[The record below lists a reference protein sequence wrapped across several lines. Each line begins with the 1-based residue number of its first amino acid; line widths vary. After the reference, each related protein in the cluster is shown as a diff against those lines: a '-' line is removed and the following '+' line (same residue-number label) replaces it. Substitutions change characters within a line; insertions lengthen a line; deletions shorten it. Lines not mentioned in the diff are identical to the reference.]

1 MGAIAS
7 HFRANPPVNRVR
19 RPYNCSMSN
28 DNDGIM
34 GRRAPGGWRRIF
46 DSISLMANSPWGNG
60 PKDGEDGKGGGRK
73 PGPRNPWVTPDPA
86 DAGRGRRPRGP
97 SAFDELLRKGRGSFG
112 GGGSGGGGDGF
123 DLAESARRWKWAI
136 FALVAV
142 MLIFS
147 TVHVVPPEKEGVV
160 TRLGSYSRTVGP
172 GVKLTLPP
180 PFERIRLEDV
190 RAIRTMA
197 IGSPNATDE
206 NFVLTRD
213 QSIVDLAYEVR
224 WSIRDPELFI
234 FQLADPEGTIR
245 EVAESS
251 MRATVAN
258 FDLVQA
264 IGPGRV
270 EIEAQVQQRMQ
281 DLLDQYRAGVSIQG
295 IAIRQADPPKQVD
308 EAFKEVTAAR
318 QERESAINLAR
329 AYEQQVL
336 ERARGDTAAF
346 DKIYEQYQLS
356 PAVTRRRLYYE
367 TMESVLS
374 KADKTIVEPRGVTPY
389 LPLPEVQRRADSALK
404 GGQ

>member
-1 MGAIAS
+1 MNEKI
-7 HFRANPPVNRVR
+7 
-19 RPYNCSMSN
+19 
-28 DNDGIM
+28 DGNI
-34 GRRAPGGWRRIF
+34 GRRSPRGLRQFFEA
-46 DSISLMANSPWGNG
+46 ISLMANSPWGSG
-60 PKDGEDGKGGGRK
+60 PKGGGDGDGSGDGKK
-73 PGPRNPWVTPDPA
+73 PGPRNPWVTPDPI
-86 DAGRGRRPRGP
+86 DINRGRKPRGP
-97 SAFDELLRKGRGSFG
+97 SALDELLRKGRGGFG
-112 GGGSGGGGDGF
+112 GGGSGGGSGGQF
-123 DLAESARRWKWAI
+123 DLGDSAKFWKWAVLGV
-136 FALVAV
+136 ALLWV
-142 MLIFS
+142 IFS
-147 TVHVVPPEKEGVV
+147 SFHIVPPEKEGVV

-172 GVKLTLPP
+172 GVKLTWPAP
-180 PFERIRLEDV
+180 IERIRLEDV

-224 WSIRDPELFI
+224 WSVRDPEFFF

-245 EVAESS
+245 EVAESA

-281 DLLDQYRAGVSIQG
+281 ELLNQYRAGVMIQG
-295 IAIRQADPPKQVD
+295 IAIRQVDPPSQVD

-346 DKIYEQYQLS
+346 DKIYEQYRLA
-356 PAVTRRRLYYE
+356 PGVTRQRLYYE
-367 TMESVLS
+367 TMENVLS
-374 KADKTIVEPRGVTPY
+374 NVDKTIVEARGVTPY
-389 LPLPEVQRRADSALK
+389 LPLNEVQKRVSATPPAAATK
-404 GGQ
+404 GGE

>member
-1 MGAIAS
+1 MNDKIDGS
-7 HFRANPPVNRVR
+7 MDR
-19 RPYNCSMSN
+19 RSPR
-28 DNDGIM
+28 GL
-34 GRRAPGGWRRIF
+34 RQF
-46 DSISLMANSPWGNG
+46 FHQISQMANSPWGSG
-60 PKDGEDGKGGGRK
+60 PKGGDGDRGGDGSGDGKK

-86 DAGRGRRPRGP
+86 DQRRAQKPRGP
-97 SAFDELLRKGRGSFG
+97 SALDELLRKGRGGFG
-112 GGGSGGGGDGF
+112 GGGSGGGSQFNFGD
-123 DLAESARRWKWAI
+123 SAKLWKWVVL
-136 FALVAV
+136 ALVVAWV
-142 MLIFS
+142 LFS
-147 TVHVVPPEKEGVV
+147 SFHIVPPEKEGVI

-172 GVKLTLPP
+172 GVKLTWPAP
-180 PFERIRLEDV
+180 VERIRLEDV

-224 WSIRDPELFI
+224 WSVRDPELFF

-245 EVAESS
+245 EVAESA

-281 DLLDQYRAGVSIQG
+281 ELLNQYRAGVMIQG
-295 IAIRQADPPKQVD
+295 IAIRQVDPPSQVD

-329 AYEQQVL
+329 AYQQQVL

-346 DKIYEQYQLS
+346 DKIYEQYKLA
-356 PAVTRRRLYYE
+356 PGVTKQRLYYE
-367 TMESVLS
+367 TMENVLS
-374 KADKTIVEPRGVTPY
+374 NVDKTIVEARGVTPY
-389 LPLPEVQRRADSALK
+389 LPLNEVQKRVKAPEATAK
-404 GGQ
+404 GGE

>member
-1 MGAIAS
+1 
-7 HFRANPPVNRVR
+7 
-19 RPYNCSMSN
+19 MSN
-28 DNDGIM
+28 DNDGTM
-34 GRRAPGGWRRIF
+34 RRRTPGGLRQFF
-46 DSISLMANSPWGNG
+46 DSISQMANSPWGNG
-60 PKDGEDGKGGGRK
+60 PKDGDVGKGGDKK

-86 DAGRGRRPRGP
+86 DAARGRKPRGP
-97 SAFDELLRKGRGSFG
+97 SALDELLRKGRGGFG
-112 GGGSGGGGDGF
+112 GGGSGGGGQFQFGD
-123 DLAESARRWKWAI
+123 SAKLWKWVI
-136 FALVAV
+136 LALVVAWV
-142 MLIFS
+142 LFS
-147 TVHVVPPEKEGVV
+147 SFHIVPPEKEGVV
-160 TRLGSYSRTVGP
+160 TQLGKYSRTVGP
-172 GVKLTLPP
+172 GVKLTLPA

-224 WSIRDPELFI
+224 WSVRDPELFI
-234 FQLADPEGTIR
+234 FQLAEPEDTIR

-270 EIEAQVQQRMQ
+270 DIEAQVQDRMQ
-281 DLLDQYRAGVSIQG
+281 ALLDQYRAGVLIQG

-318 QERESAINLAR
+318 QQRESAINQSR
-329 AYEQQVL
+329 AYEQRVL

-346 DKIYEQYQLS
+346 DQIYAQYKLAPQ
-356 PAVTRRRLYYE
+356 VTRQRLYYE

-374 KADKTIVEPRGVTPY
+374 NVDKTVVDAPGVVPY
-389 LPLPEVQRRADSALK
+389 LPLPEVQRRMPPAPDAAAK

>member
-1 MGAIAS
+1 M
-7 HFRANPPVNRVR
+7 R
-19 RPYNCSMSN
+19 R
-28 DNDGIM
+28 
-34 GRRAPGGWRRIF
+34 RTPGGLRQFF
-46 DSISLMANSPWGNG
+46 DSISQMANSPWGNG
-60 PKDGEDGKGGGRK
+60 PKDGDDGKGGDKK

-86 DAGRGRRPRGP
+86 DAARGRKPRGP
-97 SAFDELLRKGRGSFG
+97 SALDELLRKGRGSFG
-112 GGGSGGGGDGF
+112 GGGSGGGGGMN
-123 DLAESARRWKWAI
+123 LPESARLWKWGVLI
-136 FALVAV
+136 LV
-142 MLIFS
+142 LIWVLFS
-147 TVHVVPPEKEGVV
+147 SLHVVPPEKEGVV
-160 TRLGSYSRTVGP
+160 TQLGKYSRTVGP
-172 GVKLTLPP
+172 GVKLTLPA

-224 WSIRDPELFI
+224 WSVRDPELFI
-234 FQLADPEGTIR
+234 FQLAEPEDTIR

-270 EIEAQVQQRMQ
+270 DIEAQVQDRMQ
-281 DLLDQYRAGVSIQG
+281 ALLDQYRAGVLIQG

-318 QERESAINLAR
+318 QQRESAINQSR
-329 AYEQQVL
+329 AYEQRVL

-346 DKIYEQYQLS
+346 DQIYAQYKLAPQ
-356 PAVTRRRLYYE
+356 VTRQRLYYE

-374 KADKTIVEPRGVTPY
+374 NVDKTIVDAPGVVPY
-389 LPLPEVQRRADSALK
+389 LPLPEVQRRMPPAPDAAAK

>member
-1 MGAIAS
+1 MNEKIDGNIE
-7 HFRANPPVNRVR
+7 R
-19 RPYNCSMSN
+19 RSPR
-28 DNDGIM
+28 GL
-34 GRRAPGGWRRIF
+34 RQFFEA
-46 DSISLMANSPWGNG
+46 ISLMANSPWGNG
-60 PKDGEDGKGGGRK
+60 PKGGGDGDGSGDGKK
-73 PGPRNPWVTPDPA
+73 PGPRNPWVTPDPI
-86 DAGRGRRPRGP
+86 DINRGRKPRGP
-97 SAFDELLRKGRGSFG
+97 SALDELLRKGRGGFG
-112 GGGSGGGGDGF
+112 GGGSGGGSGGQF
-123 DLAESARRWKWAI
+123 DLGDSAKFWKWAVLGV
-136 FALVAV
+136 ALLWV
-142 MLIFS
+142 IFS
-147 TVHVVPPEKEGVV
+147 SFHIVPPEKEGVV

-172 GVKLTLPP
+172 GVKLTWPAP
-180 PFERIRLEDV
+180 IERIRLEDV

-224 WSIRDPELFI
+224 WSVRDPEFFF

-245 EVAESS
+245 EVAESA

-281 DLLDQYRAGVSIQG
+281 ELLNQYRAGVMIQG
-295 IAIRQADPPKQVD
+295 IAIRQVDPPSQVD

-346 DKIYEQYQLS
+346 DKIYEQYRLA
-356 PAVTRRRLYYE
+356 PGVTRQRLYYE
-367 TMESVLS
+367 TMENVLS
-374 KADKTIVEPRGVTPY
+374 NVDKTIVEARGVTPY
-389 LPLPEVQRRADSALK
+389 LPLNEVQKRVSATPPAAATK
-404 GGQ
+404 GGE